1 MKLISSSEISGYLS
15 KYGKRDYTDSV
26 SSNRHRTTEA
36 GIMRNDEAEKDS
48 TGRIKPGKTA
58 PYVKKGMVN
67 RLVLWYTDYI
77 HIDEK

>member
-1 MKLISSSEISGYLS
+1 MK
-15 KYGKRDYTDSV
+15 
-26 SSNRHRTTEA
+26 A
-36 GIMRNDEAEKDS
+36 GIMRNDKAERDS

>member
-1 MKLISSSEISGYLS
+1 
-15 KYGKRDYTDSV
+15 
-26 SSNRHRTTEA
+26 
-36 GIMRNDEAEKDS
+36 MRNDEAEKDS

-58 PYVKKGMVN
+58 PDVKKGMVI